1 MGRPVAWT
9 KEGGTLFKKIAI
21 VLAIACILTGCGP
34 SYHWKKSHPLYKQV
48 PYNTLSITGTQNAFV
63 LTRSKWFAKK
73 LGMDSLNVQ
82 IEATK
87 FCEQVFLDEMKR
99 AYPGLQ
105 QIPDSAI
112 QRFPEE
118 SQKIDD
124 RVFIKGHFPEQ
135 GVSVTNGGN
144 VPPYILILHEFI
156 IGTDINRIIF
166 YDYEIIRQE
175 SSEKKTSNNLSIVL
189 SYTLWDNV
197 NQRPLFSAVDEI
209 QHPITKITI
218 DDLKAAVAAAAKKI
232 RINLYEGVR

>member
-1 MGRPVAWT
+1 M
-9 KEGGTLFKKIAI
+9 FKKFAI

-34 SYHWKKSHPLYKQV
+34 SYHWTKSHPLYKQV
-48 PYNTLSITGTQNAFV
+48 PYSSLSITGTENAFI

-73 LGMDSLNVQ
+73 LGFDSLNVQ
-82 IEATK
+82 KEATK

-99 AYPGLQ
+99 AYPGLK
-105 QIPDSAI
+105 QIPDSSI
-112 QRFPEE
+112 LRFPEE

-135 GVSVTNGGN
+135 GVSVTDGGSA
-144 VPPYILILHEFI
+144 PPYILILHEFI
-156 IGTDINRIIF
+156 IGTDINRVIF

-175 SSEKKTSNNLSIVL
+175 SAEKKTSNNLSIVL

-209 QHPITKITI
+209 QHPITKITM
-218 DDLKAAVAAAAKKI
+218 DDMKAAVTEAAKKI
-232 RINLYEGVR
+232 RIHLYEGVR

>member
-1 MGRPVAWT
+1 MGRPVNRA
-9 KEGGTLFKKIAI
+9 KEGGSLFKKFAI

-34 SYHWKKSHPLYKQV
+34 SYHWTKSHPLYKQV
-48 PYNTLSITGTQNAFV
+48 PYSSLSITGTENAFI

-73 LGMDSLNVQ
+73 LGFDSLNVQ
-82 IEATK
+82 KEATK

-99 AYPGLQ
+99 AYPGLK
-105 QIPDSAI
+105 QIPDSSI
-112 QRFPEE
+112 LRFPEE

-135 GVSVTNGGN
+135 GVSVTDGGS

-156 IGTDINRIIF
+156 IGTDINRVIF

-175 SSEKKTSNNLSIVL
+175 SAEKKTSNNLSIVL

-209 QHPITKITI
+209 QHPITKITM
-218 DDLKAAVAAAAKKI
+218 DDMKAAVTEAAKKI
-232 RINLYEGVR
+232 RIHLYEGVR

>member
-1 MGRPVAWT
+1 M
-9 KEGGTLFKKIAI
+9 FKKFAI

-34 SYHWKKSHPLYKQV
+34 SYHWTKSHPLYKQV
-48 PYNTLSITGTQNAFV
+48 PYSSLSITGTENAFI

-73 LGMDSLNVQ
+73 LGFDSLNVQ
-82 IEATK
+82 KEATK

-99 AYPGLQ
+99 AYPGLK
-105 QIPDSAI
+105 QIPDSSI
-112 QRFPEE
+112 LRFPEE

-135 GVSVTNGGN
+135 GVSVTDAGS

-156 IGTDINRIIF
+156 IGTDINRVIF

-175 SSEKKTSNNLSIVL
+175 SAEKKTSNNLSIVL

-209 QHPITKITI
+209 QHPITKITM
-218 DDLKAAVAAAAKKI
+218 DDMKAAVTEAAKKI
-232 RINLYEGVR
+232 RIHLYEGVR

>member
-1 MGRPVAWT
+1 M
-9 KEGGTLFKKIAI
+9 FKKFAI

-34 SYHWKKSHPLYKQV
+34 SYHWTKSHPLYKQV
-48 PYNTLSITGTQNAFV
+48 PYSSLSITGTENAFI

-73 LGMDSLNVQ
+73 LGFDSLNVQ
-82 IEATK
+82 KEATK

-99 AYPGLQ
+99 AYPGLK
-105 QIPDSAI
+105 QIPDSSI
-112 QRFPEE
+112 LRFPEE

-135 GVSVTNGGN
+135 GVSVTDGGS

-156 IGTDINRIIF
+156 IGTDINRVIF

-175 SSEKKTSNNLSIVL
+175 SAEKKTSNNLSIVL

-209 QHPITKITI
+209 QHPITKITK
-218 DDLKAAVAAAAKKI
+218 DDMKAAVTEAAKKI
-232 RINLYEGVR
+232 RIHLYEGVR

>member
-1 MGRPVAWT
+1 M
-9 KEGGTLFKKIAI
+9 FKKFAI

-34 SYHWKKSHPLYKQV
+34 SYHWTKSHPLYKQV
-48 PYNTLSITGTQNAFV
+48 PYSSLSITGTENAFI

-73 LGMDSLNVQ
+73 LGFDSLNVQ
-82 IEATK
+82 KEATK

-99 AYPGLQ
+99 AYPGLK
-105 QIPDSAI
+105 QIPDSSI
-112 QRFPEE
+112 LRFPEE

-135 GVSVTNGGN
+135 GVSVTDGGS
-144 VPPYILILHEFI
+144 VPSYILILHEFI
-156 IGTDINRIIF
+156 IGTDINRVIF

-175 SSEKKTSNNLSIVL
+175 SAEKKTSNNLSIVL

-209 QHPITKITI
+209 QHPITKITM
-218 DDLKAAVAAAAKKI
+218 DDMKAAVTEAAKKI
-232 RINLYEGVR
+232 RIHLYEGVR

>member
-73 LGMDSLNVQ
+73 LG
-82 IEATK
+82 
-87 FCEQVFLDEMKR
+87 
-99 AYPGLQ
+99 
-105 QIPDSAI
+105 
-112 QRFPEE
+112 
-118 SQKIDD
+118 D
-124 RVFIKGHFPEQ
+124 RIFIKGHFPEQ

>member
-1 MGRPVAWT
+1 M
-9 KEGGTLFKKIAI
+9 
-21 VLAIACILTGCGP
+21 
-34 SYHWKKSHPLYKQV
+34 
-48 PYNTLSITGTQNAFV
+48 LSITGTENAFI

-73 LGMDSLNVQ
+73 LGFDSLNVQ
-82 IEATK
+82 NEATR
-87 FCEQVFLDEMKR
+87 FCEQAFLDEMKR
-99 AYPGLQ
+99 AYPGLR
-105 QIPDSAI
+105 QIPDSAVNK
-112 QRFPEE
+112 FPEE

-135 GVSVTNGGN
+135 GVSVTDGGN
-144 VPPYILILHEFI
+144 IPPYILILHEFI

-218 DDLKAAVAAAAKKI
+218 DDLKAAVTDAAKKI

>member
-1 MGRPVAWT
+1 M
-9 KEGGTLFKKIAI
+9 FKKFAI
-21 VLAIACILTGCGP
+21 VLTIACILTGCGP
-34 SYHWKKSHPLYKQV
+34 SYHWTKSHPLYKQV
-48 PYNTLSITGTQNAFV
+48 PYSSLSITGTENAFI

-73 LGMDSLNVQ
+73 LGFDSLNVQ
-82 IEATK
+82 KEATK

-99 AYPGLQ
+99 TYPGLK
-105 QIPDSAI
+105 QIPDSSI
-112 QRFPEE
+112 LRFPEE

-135 GVSVTNGGN
+135 GVSVTDGGS

-156 IGTDINRIIF
+156 IGTDINRVIF

-175 SSEKKTSNNLSIVL
+175 SAEKKTSNNLSIVL

-209 QHPITKITI
+209 QHPITKITM
-218 DDLKAAVAAAAKKI
+218 DDMKAAVTEAAKKI
-232 RINLYEGVR
+232 RIHLYEGVR